1 YIRRVER
8 IYLSVLS
15 KTHAK
20 KFDQGETNMTYI
32 LESISMISLVIDYGE
47 VELTSLA
54 VLWNEYSGLVAVMS
68 LALMSTVSLDQFT
81 LLRGKFPQG
90 QETTGIEEVLLQQ
103 PIVQLLK
110 YQFLSGTREES
121 IFLTGADKIGPLRFF
136 LYNLCSTLIWL
147 SVIFLAGMVLRFV
160 ITYFIGRFGPL
171 EFEAVVGILTVYL
184 TGLTGMMTIKKI
196 KST

>member
-1 YIRRVER
+1 
-8 IYLSVLS
+8 
-15 KTHAK
+15 
-20 KFDQGETNMTYI
+20 MTYI

-90 QETTGIEEVLLQQ
+90 QEATGIEEVLLQQ
-103 PIVQLLK
+103 PIIQLLK
-110 YQFLSGTREES
+110 YQFLGGTREES

-171 EFEAVVGILTVYL
+171 EFEAIVGILTVYL